1 MNRRKIFLAS
11 VLMTLIVCQFVF
23 ANPGVQIPDG
33 KIVAISLPDPKLI
46 FTGKEVYQ
54 ANGQTWVRYNLK
66 VVNFSSY
73 PNALFAAA
81 PSLPACGSNTNSSR
95 TWIDVIDS
103 TNGQRIYGFCALGQ
117 AQDLTQLWFAVKK
130 GEEPPPCVHIVMT
143 DRRLNKVYKSNRVC
157 FPHTPPLGK
166 ADLTIKTFSL
176 SPVINKSVK
185 VQVVNIGTAA
195 SNACVLRLTI
205 RKINGIA
212 VARTTQILIPAI
224 LPGQD
229 KVVVINAAQLL
240 PNNVALKDT
249 TFKLNVDATSIVT
262 ELNEANNEK
271 WHNL

>member
-1 MNRRKIFLAS
+1 MNRRKILLGS
-11 VLMTLIVCQFVF
+11 VLMTLILCQFVF
-23 ANPGVQIPDG
+23 AKPGVQIPDG
-33 KIVAISLPDPKLI
+33 KLIAISLPDPKLV

-66 VVNFSSY
+66 VVNFSAY

-81 PSLPACGSNTNSSR
+81 PSLPACGSNASASR

-103 TNGQRIYGFCALGQ
+103 SNGQRIYGFCALGQ

-130 GEEPPPCVHIVMT
+130 GDDPPPCVHIVMT

-157 FPHTPPLGK
+157 FPHTPPHGK
-166 ADLTIKTFSL
+166 ADLTIKHYAL
-176 SPVINKSVK
+176 SPILNKTVK
-185 VQVVNIGTAA
+185 VQIVNIGNVA
-195 SNACVLRLTI
+195 STPCVLRLTI
-205 RKINGIA
+205 RKINGIP
-212 VARTTQILIPAI
+212 VGRTTQIILPAI

-229 KVVVINAAQLL
+229 KVVVINAAQIL